1 MATNITTNAT
11 AGYVADIGSIESI
24 LILLVFLIAFALI
37 LGEVVDRVLAA
48 WGGAVGML
56 LVGTYYNSLTWCTGG
71 GHGGDD
77 HGGCHNNL
85 FEAIDFN
92 VIGLLLGMMIF
103 AGMLEISGFF
113 EFVAIKAT
121 KLSKGDPWLLIVYL
135 GTFTTL
141 ISVVI
146 DNVTALILIAP
157 VTLKIC
163 SKIKISPIP
172 PLIALAIFS
181 NTGGVATLVG
191 DPPNVLIASYASALD
206 LGFGFMSFIVH
217 LTPLAI
223 IAWAATLWYM
233 YYHFKKWREIKPQHV
248 EEILEED
255 EWAAVNNDVL
265 MYRTLGTLSVT
276 VIMFAAVELLHLDL
290 EISAVSL
297 GGAGIAMSI
306 SMLGI
311 PEEKRMDIHEVV
323 HKVEWGALLFFAGL
337 FVMVGGLEAMG
348 YLEAVAHWMFEHFG
362 PDAVTGDDGI
372 TSYAW
377 KSSRDPVVLV
387 IVLIWV
393 SAIASAIVD
402 NIPFCA
408 AMLPVIQEI
417 GRLSEDPITNIPTVD
432 IIPLYWALAIGCGFG
447 GNATPIGSSANVMTI
462 AISERGGH
470 KISTKE
476 WLSVGVP
483 VMIITCTIGSIV
495 VALFYTHF
503 LTA

>member
-1 MATNITTNAT
+1 MSANAT
-11 AGYVADIGSIESI
+11 TDYIADTGSIEAI
-24 LILLVFLIAFALI
+24 LVLLVFLIAFALI

-56 LVGTYYNSLTWCTGG
+56 LVGTYFNSLTWCTGG
-71 GHGGDD
+71 GHGGE
-77 HGGCHNNL
+77 GSICQNNL

-121 KLSKGDPWLLIVYL
+121 KLSGGDPWKLVFYL
-135 GTFTTL
+135 GTFTTV
-141 ISVVI
+141 ISVFI

-191 DPPNVLIASYASALD
+191 DPPNVLIASYTSARGW
-206 LGFGFMSFIVH
+206 GFGFMSFIEH

-223 IAWAATLWYM
+223 IAWGATLWYM
-233 YYHFKKWREIKPQHV
+233 HRHFKKWREVKPQNV
-248 EEILEED
+248 EVVISED
-255 EWAAVNNDVL
+255 EWEAVNNDTL
-265 MYRTLGTLSVT
+265 MYRTLGALAVT

-297 GGAGIAMSI
+297 GGAGIAMAI
-306 SMLGI
+306 SMIGV
-311 PEEKRMDIHEVV
+311 PHEKRMDIHEVV

-348 YLEAVAHWMFEHFG
+348 YLEAIANLIFDNFG
-362 PDAVTGDDGI
+362 PDGSI
-372 TSYAW
+372 SQNE
-377 KSSRDPVVLV
+377 VVLV

-408 AMLPVIQEI
+408 AMLPVIEQL
-417 GRLSEDPITNIPTVD
+417 GTLSEDPVTGIAAVNV
-432 IIPLYWALAIGCGFG
+432 IPLYWALAIGCGFG

-476 WLSVGVP
+476 WLAVGIP
-483 VMIITCTIGSIV
+483 VMLITCTIGSIV
-495 VALFYTHF
+495 VALFYGHF
-503 LTA
+503 ETA

>member
-1 MATNITTNAT
+1 MVTNAT
-11 AGYVADIGSIESI
+11 ADYVADTGSIEAI

-56 LVGTYYNSLTWCTGG
+56 LVGTYYNALTWCTGG
-71 GHGGDD
+71 GHGEEGAV
-77 HGGCHNNL
+77 CQNNL

-121 KLSKGDPWLLIVYL
+121 KLSGGDPWKLVFYL
-135 GTFTTL
+135 GTFTTV
-141 ISVVI
+141 ISVFI

-191 DPPNVLIASYASALD
+191 DPPNVLIASYASARD
-206 LGFGFMSFIVH
+206 LGFGFMSFIYH

-223 IAWAATLWYM
+223 IAWGATLWYM
-233 YYHFKKWREIKPQHV
+233 HRHFKNWREIKPQNV
-248 EEILEED
+248 EEVINED
-255 EWAAVNNDVL
+255 EWEAVKNDVL
-265 MYRTLGTLSVT
+265 MYRTLGALAVT
-276 VIMFAAVELLHLDL
+276 VVMFAAVELLHLDL

-311 PEEKRMDIHEVV
+311 PEEKRMDIHEVI

-348 YLEAVAHWMFEHFG
+348 YLEAVANMIFDNFG
-362 PDAVTGDDGI
+362 PDGKI
-372 TSYAW
+372 HNS
-377 KSSRDPVVLV
+377 PVVLV
-387 IVLIWV
+387 IALIWI

-408 AMLPVIQEI
+408 AMLPVIEEI
-417 GRLSEDPITNIPTVD
+417 GNLSNGEVE

-476 WLSVGVP
+476 WLAVGVP

-495 VALFYTHF
+495 VALFYNHF
-503 LTA
+503 LSA

>member
-1 MATNITTNAT
+1 MSTNAT
-11 AGYVADIGSIESI
+11 SSYVADTGSIEAI

-37 LGEVVDRVLAA
+37 LGEIVDRVLAA

-71 GHGGDD
+71 GHGEAGAV
-77 HGGCHNNL
+77 CENNL

-121 KLSKGDPWLLIVYL
+121 KLSGGDPWKLVFYL
-135 GTFTTL
+135 GTFTTV
-141 ISVVI
+141 ISVFI

-163 SKIKISPIP
+163 SKIEISPIP

-191 DPPNVLIASYASALD
+191 DPPNVLIASYASARG
-206 LGFGFMSFIVH
+206 LGFGFMSFIYH

-223 IAWAATLWYM
+223 VAWGATLWFM
-233 YYHFKKWREIKPQHV
+233 HRHFKKWREVKPQNV
-248 EEILEED
+248 DEVTSED
-255 EWAAVNNDVL
+255 EWAAVKNDTL
-265 MYRTLGTLSVT
+265 MYRTLGALAVT
-276 VIMFAAVELLHLDL
+276 VVMFAAVELLHLDL

-306 SMLGI
+306 SMLGV

-348 YLEAVAHWMFEHFG
+348 YLEAIANMIFDGFG
-362 PDAVTGDDGI
+362 PDGTVHN
-372 TSYAW
+372 S
-377 KSSRDPVVLV
+377 PVVLV

-408 AMLPVIQEI
+408 AMLPVILEI
-417 GRLSEDPITNIPTVD
+417 GELSKDPITGVAEVD

-476 WLSVGVP
+476 WLGVGVP

-495 VALFYTHF
+495 VALFYDHF

>member
-1 MATNITTNAT
+1 MATESTTD
-11 AGYVADIGSIESI
+11 YVADTGSIEAI
-24 LILLVFLIAFALI
+24 LILLIFLVAFALI
-37 LGEVVDRVLAA
+37 LGEIVDRVLAA

-56 LVGTYYNSLTWCTGG
+56 LVGTYYNSLSWWTGG
-71 GHGGDD
+71 GHGEEGAV
-77 HGGCHNNL
+77 CQNNL

-121 KLSKGDPWLLIVYL
+121 KLSGGDPWKLVFYL
-135 GTFTTL
+135 GTFTTV
-141 ISVVI
+141 ISVFI

-163 SKIKISPIP
+163 SKIKINPIP

-191 DPPNVLIASYASALD
+191 DPPNVLIASYASARG
-206 LGFGFMSFIVH
+206 LGFGFMSFIYH

-223 IAWAATLWYM
+223 IAWGATLWYM
-233 YYHFKKWREIKPQHV
+233 HRHFKNWREVKPQNV
-248 EEILEED
+248 EEVTNED
-255 EWAAVNNDVL
+255 EWDAVKNDTL
-265 MYRTLGTLSVT
+265 MYRTLGALAVT

-306 SMLGI
+306 SMIGV
-311 PEEKRMDIHEVV
+311 PHEKRMDIHEVI

-337 FVMVGGLEAMG
+337 FIMVGGLEAMG
-348 YLEAVAHWMFEHFG
+348 YLEAVANMIFDNFG
-362 PDAVTGDDGI
+362 PDGNI
-372 TSYAW
+372 HN
-377 KSSRDPVVLV
+377 DPVVLV
-387 IVLIWV
+387 IVLIWI

-408 AMLPVIQEI
+408 AMLPVIEEI
-417 GRLSEDPITNIPTVD
+417 GRLSDGAVE

-476 WLSVGVP
+476 WLGVGVP

-495 VALFYTHF
+495 VALFYDHF

>member
-1 MATNITTNAT
+1 MSTDATSS
-11 AGYVADIGSIESI
+11 YVADTGSIEAI

-37 LGEVVDRVLAA
+37 LGEIVDRVLAA

-56 LVGTYYNSLTWCTGG
+56 LVGTYFNSLTWCTGG
-71 GHGGDD
+71 GHGEAGAV
-77 HGGCHNNL
+77 CENNL

-121 KLSKGDPWLLIVYL
+121 KLSGGDPWKLVFYL
-135 GTFTTL
+135 GTFTTV
-141 ISVVI
+141 ISVFI

-163 SKIKISPIP
+163 SKIEISPIP

-191 DPPNVLIASYASALD
+191 DPPNVLIASYASARG
-206 LGFGFMSFIVH
+206 LGFGFMSFIYH

-223 IAWAATLWYM
+223 IAWGATLWFM
-233 YYHFKKWREIKPQHV
+233 HRHFKNWREVKPQNV
-248 EEILEED
+248 EEVTSED
-255 EWAAVNNDVL
+255 EWEAVKNDTL
-265 MYRTLGTLSVT
+265 MYRTLGALAVT
-276 VIMFAAVELLHLDL
+276 VVMFAAVELLHLDL

-306 SMLGI
+306 SMLGV
-311 PEEKRMDIHEVV
+311 PKEKRMDIHEVI

-348 YLEAVAHWMFEHFG
+348 YLEAVANMIFDNFG
-362 PDAVTGDDGI
+362 PDGTI
-372 TSYAW
+372 HNS
-377 KSSRDPVVLV
+377 PVVLV

-408 AMLPVIQEI
+408 AMLPVILEI
-417 GRLSEDPITNIPTVD
+417 GELSKDPVTGVAEVD

-495 VALFYTHF
+495 VALFYDHF

>member
-1 MATNITTNAT
+1 MATESTTD
-11 AGYVADIGSIESI
+11 YVADTGSIEAI
-24 LILLVFLIAFALI
+24 LILLVFLVAFALI
-37 LGEVVDRVLAA
+37 LGEIVDRVLAA

-56 LVGTYYNSLTWCTGG
+56 LVGTYYDSLTWCTGG
-71 GHGGDD
+71 GHGEAGAV
-77 HGGCHNNL
+77 CQNNL

-121 KLSKGDPWLLIVYL
+121 KLSGGDPWKLVFYL
-135 GTFTTL
+135 GTFTTV
-141 ISVVI
+141 ISVFI

-163 SKIKISPIP
+163 SKIEISPIP

-191 DPPNVLIASYASALD
+191 DPPNVLIASYASARG
-206 LGFGFMSFIVH
+206 LGFGFMSFIYH

-223 IAWAATLWYM
+223 VAWGATLWFM
-233 YYHFKKWREIKPQHV
+233 HRHFKNWREVKPQNV
-248 EEILEED
+248 EEVTSED
-255 EWAAVNNDVL
+255 EWAAVKNDTL
-265 MYRTLGTLSVT
+265 MYRTLGALAVT
-276 VIMFAAVELLHLDL
+276 VVMFAAVELLHLDL

-306 SMLGI
+306 SMLGV

-348 YLEAVAHWMFEHFG
+348 YLEAIANMIFDNFG
-362 PDAVTGDDGI
+362 PDGTI
-372 TSYAW
+372 HNS
-377 KSSRDPVVLV
+377 PIVLV

-408 AMLPVIQEI
+408 AMLPVILEI
-417 GRLSEDPITNIPTVD
+417 GELSKDPVTGIAEVD

-476 WLSVGVP
+476 WLGVGVP

-495 VALFYTHF
+495 VALFYDHF

>member
-1 MATNITTNAT
+1 MSTNAT
-11 AGYVADIGSIESI
+11 SDYIADTGSIEAI
-24 LILLVFLIAFALI
+24 LVLLVFLIAFALI

-56 LVGTYYNSLTWCTGG
+56 LVGTYFNSLTWCTGG
-71 GHGGDD
+71 GHGGE
-77 HGGCHNNL
+77 GSICQNNL

-121 KLSKGDPWLLIVYL
+121 KLSGGDPWKLVFYL
-135 GTFTTL
+135 GTFTTV
-141 ISVVI
+141 ISVFI

-191 DPPNVLIASYASALD
+191 DPPNVLIASYTSARGW
-206 LGFGFMSFIVH
+206 GFGFMSFIEH

-223 IAWAATLWYM
+223 IAWGATLWYM
-233 YYHFKKWREIKPQHV
+233 HRHFKKWREVKPQNV
-248 EEILEED
+248 EVVISED
-255 EWAAVNNDVL
+255 EWEAVNNDTL
-265 MYRTLGTLSVT
+265 MYRTLGALAVT

-297 GGAGIAMSI
+297 GGAGIAMAI
-306 SMLGI
+306 SMIGV
-311 PEEKRMDIHEVV
+311 PHEKRMDIHEVV

-348 YLEAVAHWMFEHFG
+348 YLEAIANLIFDNFG
-362 PDAVTGDDGI
+362 PDGSI
-372 TSYAW
+372 SQNE
-377 KSSRDPVVLV
+377 VVLV

-408 AMLPVIQEI
+408 AMLPVIEQL
-417 GRLSEDPITNIPTVD
+417 GTLSEDPVTGIAAVNV
-432 IIPLYWALAIGCGFG
+432 IPLYWALAIGCGFG

-476 WLSVGVP
+476 WLAVGIP
-483 VMIITCTIGSIV
+483 VMLITCTIGSIV
-495 VALFYTHF
+495 VALFYGHF
-503 LTA
+503 ETA

>member
-1 MATNITTNAT
+1 MATESAT
-11 AGYVADIGSIESI
+11 DYVADTGSIEAI
-24 LILLVFLIAFALI
+24 LILLVFLVAFALI
-37 LGEVVDRVLAA
+37 LGEIVDRVLAA

-71 GHGGDD
+71 GHGEEGAV
-77 HGGCHNNL
+77 CQNNL

-121 KLSKGDPWLLIVYL
+121 KLSGGDPWKLVFYL
-135 GTFTTL
+135 GTFTTV
-141 ISVVI
+141 ISVFI

-191 DPPNVLIASYASALD
+191 DPPNVLIASYASARD
-206 LGFGFMSFIVH
+206 LGFGFMSFIYH

-223 IAWAATLWYM
+223 IAWGATLWYM
-233 YYHFKKWREIKPQHV
+233 HRHFKNWREIKPQNV
-248 EEILEED
+248 EEVINED
-255 EWAAVNNDVL
+255 EWEAVKNDTL
-265 MYRTLGTLSVT
+265 MYRTLGALAVT
-276 VIMFAAVELLHLDL
+276 VVMFAAVELLHLDL

-311 PEEKRMDIHEVV
+311 PEEKRMDIHEVI

-348 YLEAVAHWMFEHFG
+348 YLEAVANMIFDNFG
-362 PDAVTGDDGI
+362 PDGTI
-372 TSYAW
+372 HNS
-377 KSSRDPVVLV
+377 PVVL
-387 IVLIWV
+387 IIALIWI

-408 AMLPVIQEI
+408 AMLPVIEEI
-417 GRLSEDPITNIPTVD
+417 GNLSNGEVE

-476 WLSVGVP
+476 WLGVGVP

-495 VALFYTHF
+495 VALFYDHF

>member
-1 MATNITTNAT
+1 MSTDATSS
-11 AGYVADIGSIESI
+11 YVADTGSIEAI

-37 LGEVVDRVLAA
+37 LGEIVDRVLAA

-71 GHGGDD
+71 GHGEAGAV
-77 HGGCHNNL
+77 CENNL

-121 KLSKGDPWLLIVYL
+121 KLSGGDPWKLVFYL
-135 GTFTTL
+135 GTFTTV
-141 ISVVI
+141 ISVFI

-163 SKIKISPIP
+163 SKIEISPIP

-191 DPPNVLIASYASALD
+191 DPPNVLIASYASARG
-206 LGFGFMSFIVH
+206 LGFGFMSFIYH

-223 IAWAATLWYM
+223 VAWGATLWFM
-233 YYHFKKWREIKPQHV
+233 HRHFKNWREVKPQNV
-248 EEILEED
+248 EEVTSED
-255 EWAAVNNDVL
+255 EWEAVKNDTL
-265 MYRTLGTLSVT
+265 MYRTLGALAVT
-276 VIMFAAVELLHLDL
+276 VVMFAAVELLHLDL

-306 SMLGI
+306 SMLGV

-348 YLEAVAHWMFEHFG
+348 YLEAVANMIFDNFG
-362 PDAVTGDDGI
+362 PDGSI
-372 TSYAW
+372 HNS
-377 KSSRDPVVLV
+377 PVVLV

-408 AMLPVIQEI
+408 AMLPVILEI
-417 GRLSEDPITNIPTVD
+417 GELSKDPITGVAEVD

-476 WLSVGVP
+476 WLAVGVP

-495 VALFYTHF
+495 VALFYDHF

>member
-1 MATNITTNAT
+1 MSTDSTSS
-11 AGYVADIGSIESI
+11 YVADTGSIEAI

-37 LGEVVDRVLAA
+37 LGEIVDRVLAA

-71 GHGGDD
+71 GHGEAGAV
-77 HGGCHNNL
+77 CENNL

-121 KLSKGDPWLLIVYL
+121 KLSGGDPWKLVFYL
-135 GTFTTL
+135 GTFTTV
-141 ISVVI
+141 ISVFI

-163 SKIKISPIP
+163 SKIEISPIP

-191 DPPNVLIASYASALD
+191 DPPNVLIASYASARG
-206 LGFGFMSFIVH
+206 LGFGFMSFIYH

-223 IAWAATLWYM
+223 VAWGATLWFM
-233 YYHFKKWREIKPQHV
+233 HRHFKKWREVKPQNV
-248 EEILEED
+248 DEVTSED
-255 EWAAVNNDVL
+255 EWAAVKNDTL
-265 MYRTLGTLSVT
+265 MYRTLGALAVT
-276 VIMFAAVELLHLDL
+276 VVMFAAVELLHLDL

-306 SMLGI
+306 SMLGV

-348 YLEAVAHWMFEHFG
+348 YLEAIANMIFDGFG
-362 PDAVTGDDGI
+362 PDGTVHN
-372 TSYAW
+372 S
-377 KSSRDPVVLV
+377 PVVLV

-408 AMLPVIQEI
+408 AMLPVILEI
-417 GRLSEDPITNIPTVD
+417 GELSKDPITGVAEVD

-476 WLSVGVP
+476 WLGVGVP

-495 VALFYTHF
+495 VALFYDHF

>member
-1 MATNITTNAT
+1 MPTNSTTD
-11 AGYVADIGSIESI
+11 YVADTGSIEAI

-71 GHGGDD
+71 GHGGE
-77 HGGCHNNL
+77 GAVCQNNL

-121 KLSKGDPWLLIVYL
+121 KLSGGDPWKLVFYL
-135 GTFTTL
+135 GTFTTV
-141 ISVVI
+141 ISVFI

-163 SKIKISPIP
+163 SKIKINPIP

-191 DPPNVLIASYASALD
+191 DPPNVLIASYASALK
-206 LGFGFMSFIVH
+206 LGFGFMSFIYH

-223 IAWAATLWYM
+223 IAWGATLWYM
-233 YYHFKKWREIKPQHV
+233 HYHFKNWREIKPQNV
-248 EEILEED
+248 EEVINED
-255 EWAAVNNDVL
+255 EWEAVKNDVL
-265 MYRTLGTLSVT
+265 MYRTLGALAVT
-276 VIMFAAVELLHLDL
+276 VVMFAAVELLHLDL

-311 PEEKRMDIHEVV
+311 PEEKRMDIHEVI

-337 FVMVGGLEAMG
+337 FVMVGGLESMG
-348 YLEAVAHWMFEHFG
+348 YLEAIANMIFDNFG
-362 PDAVTGDDGI
+362 PDGDI
-372 TSYAW
+372 HNS
-377 KSSRDPVVLV
+377 PVVLV
-387 IVLIWV
+387 IVLIWI

-408 AMLPVIQEI
+408 AMLPVIEEI
-417 GRLSEDPITNIPTVD
+417 GKLSEDPITGIAEVE

>member
-1 MATNITTNAT
+1 MAAESTTD
-11 AGYVADIGSIESI
+11 YVADTGSIEAI

-37 LGEVVDRVLAA
+37 LGEIVDRVLAA

-56 LVGTYYNSLTWCTGG
+56 LIGTYYNSLTWCTGG
-71 GHGGDD
+71 GHGEEGAV
-77 HGGCHNNL
+77 CQNNL

-121 KLSKGDPWLLIVYL
+121 KLSGGDPWKLVFYL
-135 GTFTTL
+135 GTFTTV
-141 ISVVI
+141 ISVFI

-163 SKIKISPIP
+163 SKIEISPIP

-191 DPPNVLIASYASALD
+191 DPPNVLIASYASARD
-206 LGFGFMSFIVH
+206 LGFGFMSFIYH

-223 IAWAATLWYM
+223 IAWGATLWYM
-233 YYHFKKWREIKPQHV
+233 HRHFKNWREVKPQNV
-248 EEILEED
+248 EEVINED
-255 EWAAVNNDVL
+255 EWGAVKNDIL
-265 MYRTLGTLSVT
+265 MYRTLGALAVT
-276 VIMFAAVELLHLDL
+276 VVMFAAVELLHLDL

-306 SMLGI
+306 CMLGV
-311 PEEKRMDIHEVV
+311 PKEKRMDIHEVI

-348 YLEAVAHWMFEHFG
+348 YLEAIANMIFDNFG
-362 PDAVTGDDGI
+362 PDGTI
-372 TSYAW
+372 HNS
-377 KSSRDPVVLV
+377 PVVLV

-408 AMLPVIQEI
+408 AMLPVILEI
-417 GRLSEDPITNIPTVD
+417 GELSKDPITGIAEVD

-476 WLSVGVP
+476 WLGVGVP

-495 VALFYTHF
+495 VALFYNHF

>member
-1 MATNITTNAT
+1 MATESTSD
-11 AGYVADIGSIESI
+11 YVADTGSIEAI

-37 LGEVVDRVLAA
+37 LGEIVDRVLAA

-71 GHGGDD
+71 GHGGE
-77 HGGCHNNL
+77 GAVCQNNL

-121 KLSKGDPWLLIVYL
+121 KLSGGDPWKLVFYL
-135 GTFTTL
+135 GTFTTV
-141 ISVVI
+141 ISVFI

-191 DPPNVLIASYASALD
+191 DPPNVLIASYASARGW
-206 LGFGFMSFIVH
+206 GFGFMSFIYH

-223 IAWAATLWYM
+223 IAWGATLWYM
-233 YYHFKKWREIKPQHV
+233 HRHFKNWREIKPQNV
-248 EEILEED
+248 EEVINED
-255 EWAAVNNDVL
+255 EWEAVKNDVL
-265 MYRTLGTLSVT
+265 MYRTLGALAVT
-276 VIMFAAVELLHLDL
+276 VVMFAAVELLHLDL

-311 PEEKRMDIHEVV
+311 PEEKRMDIHEVI

-348 YLEAVAHWMFEHFG
+348 YLEAIANMIFDNFG
-362 PDAVTGDDGI
+362 PDGTI
-372 TSYAW
+372 HNS
-377 KSSRDPVVLV
+377 PVVLV

-408 AMLPVIQEI
+408 AMLPVILEI
-417 GRLSEDPITNIPTVD
+417 GELSKDPITGIAEVD

-476 WLSVGVP
+476 WLGVGVP

-495 VALFYTHF
+495 VALFYNHF

>member
-1 MATNITTNAT
+1 MSTDTTSS
-11 AGYVADIGSIESI
+11 YVADTGSIEAI

-37 LGEVVDRVLAA
+37 LGEIVDRVLAA

-71 GHGGDD
+71 GHGEAGAV
-77 HGGCHNNL
+77 CENNL
-85 FEAIDFN
+85 FDAIDFN

-121 KLSKGDPWLLIVYL
+121 KLSGGDPWKLVFYL
-135 GTFTTL
+135 GTFTTV
-141 ISVVI
+141 ISVFI

-163 SKIKISPIP
+163 SKIEISPIP

-191 DPPNVLIASYASALD
+191 DPPNVLIASYASARG
-206 LGFGFMSFIVH
+206 LGFGFMSFIYH

-223 IAWAATLWYM
+223 VAWGATLWFM
-233 YYHFKKWREIKPQHV
+233 HRHFKKWREVKPQNV
-248 EEILEED
+248 DEVTSED
-255 EWAAVNNDVL
+255 EWAAVKNDTL
-265 MYRTLGTLSVT
+265 MYRTLGALAVT
-276 VIMFAAVELLHLDL
+276 VVMFAAVELLHLDL

-306 SMLGI
+306 SMLGV

-348 YLEAVAHWMFEHFG
+348 YLEAIANMIFDGFG
-362 PDAVTGDDGI
+362 PDGTVHN
-372 TSYAW
+372 S
-377 KSSRDPVVLV
+377 PVVLV

-408 AMLPVIQEI
+408 AMLPVILEI
-417 GRLSEDPITNIPTVD
+417 GELSKDPITGVAEVD

-476 WLSVGVP
+476 WLGVGVP

-495 VALFYTHF
+495 VALFYDHF

>member
-1 MATNITTNAT
+1 MSTDATSS
-11 AGYVADIGSIESI
+11 YVADTGSIEAI

-37 LGEVVDRVLAA
+37 LGEIVDRVLAA

-71 GHGGDD
+71 GHGEAGAV
-77 HGGCHNNL
+77 CENNL

-121 KLSKGDPWLLIVYL
+121 KLSGGDPWKLVFYL
-135 GTFTTL
+135 GTFTTV
-141 ISVVI
+141 ISVFI

-163 SKIKISPIP
+163 SKIEISPIP

-191 DPPNVLIASYASALD
+191 DPPNVLIASYASARG
-206 LGFGFMSFIVH
+206 LGFGFMSFIYH

-223 IAWAATLWYM
+223 VAWGATLWFM
-233 YYHFKKWREIKPQHV
+233 HRHFKNWREIKPQNV
-248 EEILEED
+248 EEVTSED
-255 EWAAVNNDVL
+255 EWEAVKNDTL
-265 MYRTLGTLSVT
+265 MYRTLGALAVT
-276 VIMFAAVELLHLDL
+276 VVMFAAVELLHLDL

-306 SMLGI
+306 SMLGV

-348 YLEAVAHWMFEHFG
+348 YLEAVANMIFDNFG
-362 PDAVTGDDGI
+362 PDGTI
-372 TSYAW
+372 HNS
-377 KSSRDPVVLV
+377 PVVLV

-408 AMLPVIQEI
+408 AMLPVILEI
-417 GRLSEDPITNIPTVD
+417 GELSKDPITGVAEVD

-476 WLSVGVP
+476 WLGVGVP

-495 VALFYTHF
+495 VALFYDHF

>member
-1 MATNITTNAT
+1 MSTDTTSS
-11 AGYVADIGSIESI
+11 YVADTGSIEAI

-37 LGEVVDRVLAA
+37 LGEIVDRVLAA

-71 GHGGDD
+71 GHGEAGAV
-77 HGGCHNNL
+77 CENNL

-92 VIGLLLGMMIF
+92 VIGLLLGMMVF

-121 KLSKGDPWLLIVYL
+121 KLSGGDPWKLVFYL
-135 GTFTTL
+135 GTFTTV
-141 ISVVI
+141 ISVFI

-163 SKIKISPIP
+163 SKIEINPIP

-191 DPPNVLIASYASALD
+191 DPPNVLIASYASARG
-206 LGFGFMSFIVH
+206 LGFGFMSFIYH

-223 IAWAATLWYM
+223 VAWGATLWFM
-233 YYHFKKWREIKPQHV
+233 YRHFKNWREVKPQNI
-248 EEILEED
+248 EEVTSED
-255 EWAAVNNDVL
+255 EWAAVKNDTL
-265 MYRTLGTLSVT
+265 MYRTLGALAVT
-276 VIMFAAVELLHLDL
+276 VVMFAAVELLHLDL

-306 SMLGI
+306 SMLGV

-348 YLEAVAHWMFEHFG
+348 YLEAVANMIFDGFG
-362 PDAVTGDDGI
+362 PDGTVHN
-372 TSYAW
+372 S
-377 KSSRDPVVLV
+377 PVVLV

-408 AMLPVIQEI
+408 AMLPVILEI
-417 GRLSEDPITNIPTVD
+417 GELSKDPITGVAEVD

-476 WLSVGVP
+476 WLGVGVP

-495 VALFYTHF
+495 VALFYDHF

>member
-1 MATNITTNAT
+1 MSTNAT
-11 AGYVADIGSIESI
+11 AEYVADTGSIEAI
-24 LILLVFLIAFALI
+24 LILLVFLVAFALI
-37 LGEVVDRVLAA
+37 LGEIVDRVLAA

-56 LVGTYYNSLTWCTGG
+56 LVGTYFNSLTWCTGG
-71 GHGGDD
+71 GHGEAGAV
-77 HGGCHNNL
+77 CQNNL

-121 KLSKGDPWLLIVYL
+121 KLSGGDPWKLVFYL
-135 GTFTTL
+135 GTFTTV
-141 ISVVI
+141 ISVFI

-163 SKIKISPIP
+163 SKIEISPIP

-191 DPPNVLIASYASALD
+191 DPPNVLIASYASARD
-206 LGFGFMSFIVH
+206 LGFGFMSFIYH

-233 YYHFKKWREIKPQHV
+233 HRHFKSWREIKPQNV
-248 EEILEED
+248 EEVTNED
-255 EWAAVNNDVL
+255 EWEAVKNDVL
-265 MYRTLGTLSVT
+265 MYRTLGALAVT
-276 VIMFAAVELLHLDL
+276 VVMFAAVELLHLDL

-297 GGAGIAMSI
+297 GGAGIAMAI

-311 PEEKRMDIHEVV
+311 PEEKRMDIHEVI

-348 YLEAVAHWMFEHFG
+348 YLEAIANMIFDNFG
-362 PDAVTGDDGI
+362 PDGTI
-372 TSYAW
+372 HNS
-377 KSSRDPVVLV
+377 PVVLV

-408 AMLPVIQEI
+408 AMLPVILEI
-417 GRLSEDPITNIPTVD
+417 GELSKDPVTGIAEVD

-476 WLSVGVP
+476 WLGVGVP
-483 VMIITCTIGSIV
+483 VMLITCTIGSIV
-495 VALFYTHF
+495 VALFYNHF

>member
-1 MATNITTNAT
+1 MSTNAT
-11 AGYVADIGSIESI
+11 SDYIADTGSIEAI
-24 LILLVFLIAFALI
+24 LVLLVFLIAFALI

-71 GHGGDD
+71 GHGEAGAV
-77 HGGCHNNL
+77 CQNNL

-121 KLSKGDPWLLIVYL
+121 KLSGGDPWKLVFYL
-135 GTFTTL
+135 GTFTTV
-141 ISVVI
+141 ISVFI

-191 DPPNVLIASYASALD
+191 DPPNVLIASYTSARGW
-206 LGFGFMSFIVH
+206 GFGFMSFIEH

-223 IAWAATLWYM
+223 IAWGATLWYM
-233 YYHFKKWREIKPQHV
+233 HRHFKKWREVKPQNV
-248 EEILEED
+248 EVVISEN
-255 EWAAVNNDVL
+255 EWEAVKNSSL
-265 MYRTLGTLSVT
+265 MYRTLGALSVT
-276 VIMFAAVELLHLDL
+276 VVMFAAVELLHLNL

-297 GGAGIAMSI
+297 GGAGIAMAI
-306 SMLGI
+306 SMIGV
-311 PEEKRMDIHEVV
+311 PHEKRMDIHEVV

-348 YLEAVAHWMFEHFG
+348 YLEAIANLIFDNFG
-362 PDAVTGDDGI
+362 PDGSI
-372 TSYAW
+372 SQNE
-377 KSSRDPVVLV
+377 VVLV

-408 AMLPVIQEI
+408 AMLPVIEQL
-417 GRLSEDPITNIPTVD
+417 GTLSEDPVTGIAAVNV
-432 IIPLYWALAIGCGFG
+432 IPLYWALAIGCGFG

-476 WLSVGVP
+476 WLAVGIP
-483 VMIITCTIGSIV
+483 VMLITCTIGSIV
-495 VALFYTHF
+495 VALFYGHF
-503 LTA
+503 ETA

>member
-1 MATNITTNAT
+1 MAAESTTD
-11 AGYVADIGSIESI
+11 YVADTGSIEAI

-37 LGEVVDRVLAA
+37 LGEIVDRVLAA

-56 LVGTYYNSLTWCTGG
+56 LIGTYYNSLTWCTGG
-71 GHGGDD
+71 GHGGE
-77 HGGCHNNL
+77 GAVCQNNL

-121 KLSKGDPWLLIVYL
+121 KLSGGDPWKLVFYL
-135 GTFTTL
+135 GTFTTV
-141 ISVVI
+141 ISVFI

-163 SKIKISPIP
+163 SKIEISPIP

-191 DPPNVLIASYASALD
+191 DPPNVLIASYASARD
-206 LGFGFMSFIVH
+206 LGFGFMSFIYH

-223 IAWAATLWYM
+223 IAWGATLWYM
-233 YYHFKKWREIKPQHV
+233 HRHFKNWREVKPQNV
-248 EEILEED
+248 EEVINED
-255 EWAAVNNDVL
+255 EWGAVKNDIL
-265 MYRTLGTLSVT
+265 MYRTLGALAVT
-276 VIMFAAVELLHLDL
+276 VVMFAAVELLHLDL

-306 SMLGI
+306 CMLGV
-311 PEEKRMDIHEVV
+311 PKEKRMDIHEVI

-348 YLEAVAHWMFEHFG
+348 YLEAIANMIFDNFG
-362 PDAVTGDDGI
+362 PDGTI
-372 TSYAW
+372 HNS
-377 KSSRDPVVLV
+377 PVVLV

-408 AMLPVIQEI
+408 AMLPVILEI
-417 GRLSEDPITNIPTVD
+417 GELSKDPITGIAEVD

-476 WLSVGVP
+476 WLGVGVP

-495 VALFYTHF
+495 VALFYNHF

>member
-1 MATNITTNAT
+1 MATESTSD
-11 AGYVADIGSIESI
+11 YVADTGSIEAI

-37 LGEVVDRVLAA
+37 LGEIVDRVLAA

-56 LVGTYYNSLTWCTGG
+56 LIGTYYNSLTWCTGG
-71 GHGGDD
+71 GHGEAEAV
-77 HGGCHNNL
+77 CQNNL

-121 KLSKGDPWLLIVYL
+121 KLSGGDPWKLVFYL
-135 GTFTTL
+135 GTFTTV
-141 ISVVI
+141 ISVFI

-191 DPPNVLIASYASALD
+191 DPPNVLIASYASARG
-206 LGFGFMSFIVH
+206 LGFGFMSFIYH

-223 IAWAATLWYM
+223 IAWGATLWYM
-233 YYHFKKWREIKPQHV
+233 HRHFKNWREVKPQNV
-248 EEILEED
+248 EEVTNED
-255 EWAAVNNDVL
+255 EWEAVKNDVL
-265 MYRTLGTLSVT
+265 MYRTLGALAVT
-276 VIMFAAVELLHLDL
+276 VVMFAAVELLHLDL

-306 SMLGI
+306 SMIGV
-311 PEEKRMDIHEVV
+311 PHEKRMDIHEVI

-348 YLEAVAHWMFEHFG
+348 YLEAVANMIFDNFG
-362 PDAVTGDDGI
+362 PDGNI
-372 TSYAW
+372 HS
-377 KSSRDPVVLV
+377 DPVVLV
-387 IVLIWV
+387 IVLIWI

-408 AMLPVIQEI
+408 AMLPVIEEI
-417 GRLSEDPITNIPTVD
+417 GRLSDGAVE

-476 WLSVGVP
+476 WLGVGVP

-495 VALFYTHF
+495 VALFYDHF

>member
-1 MATNITTNAT
+1 MSTNAT
-11 AGYVADIGSIESI
+11 ADYIADTGSIEAI
-24 LILLVFLIAFALI
+24 LVLLVFLIAFALI

-71 GHGGDD
+71 GHGGE
-77 HGGCHNNL
+77 GSICQNNL

-121 KLSKGDPWLLIVYL
+121 KLSGGDPWKLVFYL
-135 GTFTTL
+135 GTFTTV
-141 ISVVI
+141 ISVFI

-191 DPPNVLIASYASALD
+191 DPPNVLIASYTSARGW
-206 LGFGFMSFIVH
+206 GFGFMSFIEH

-223 IAWAATLWYM
+223 IAWGATLWYM
-233 YYHFKKWREIKPQHV
+233 HRHFKKWREVKPQNV
-248 EEILEED
+248 EVVISED
-255 EWAAVNNDVL
+255 EWEAVKNDTL
-265 MYRTLGTLSVT
+265 MYRTLGALAVT

-297 GGAGIAMSI
+297 GGAGIAMAI
-306 SMLGI
+306 SMIGV
-311 PEEKRMDIHEVV
+311 PHEKRMDIHEVV

-348 YLEAVAHWMFEHFG
+348 YLEAIANLIFDNFG
-362 PDAVTGDDGI
+362 PDGSI
-372 TSYAW
+372 SQNEI
-377 KSSRDPVVLV
+377 VLV

-408 AMLPVIQEI
+408 AMLPVIEQL
-417 GRLSEDPITNIPTVD
+417 GTLSEDPVTGIAAVNV
-432 IIPLYWALAIGCGFG
+432 IPLYWALAIGCGFG

-476 WLSVGVP
+476 WLSVGIP

-495 VALFYTHF
+495 VALFYGHF
-503 LTA
+503 ETA

>member
-1 MATNITTNAT
+1 MSTDATSS
-11 AGYVADIGSIESI
+11 YVADTGSIEAI

-37 LGEVVDRVLAA
+37 LGEIVDRVLAA

-71 GHGGDD
+71 GHGEAGAV
-77 HGGCHNNL
+77 CENNL

-121 KLSKGDPWLLIVYL
+121 KLSGGDPWKLVFYL
-135 GTFTTL
+135 GTFTTV
-141 ISVVI
+141 ISVFI

-163 SKIKISPIP
+163 SKIEISPIP

-191 DPPNVLIASYASALD
+191 DPPNVLIASYASARG
-206 LGFGFMSFIVH
+206 LGFGFMSFIYH

-223 IAWAATLWYM
+223 IAWGATLWFM
-233 YYHFKKWREIKPQHV
+233 HRHFKNWREVKPQNV
-248 EEILEED
+248 EEVTSED
-255 EWAAVNNDVL
+255 EWEAVKNDTL
-265 MYRTLGTLSVT
+265 MYRTLGALAVT
-276 VIMFAAVELLHLDL
+276 VVMFAAVELLHLDL

-306 SMLGI
+306 SMLGV

-348 YLEAVAHWMFEHFG
+348 YLEAIANMIFDNFG
-362 PDAVTGDDGI
+362 PDGAI
-372 TSYAW
+372 HNS
-377 KSSRDPVVLV
+377 PVVLV

-408 AMLPVIQEI
+408 AMLPVILEI
-417 GRLSEDPITNIPTVD
+417 GELSKDPITGVAEVD

-476 WLSVGVP
+476 WLAVGVP

-495 VALFYTHF
+495 VAVFYDHF

>member
-1 MATNITTNAT
+1 MSTDATSS
-11 AGYVADIGSIESI
+11 YVADTGSIEAI

-37 LGEVVDRVLAA
+37 LGEIVDRVLAA

-71 GHGGDD
+71 GHGEAGAV
-77 HGGCHNNL
+77 CENNL

-121 KLSKGDPWLLIVYL
+121 KLSGGDPWKLVFYL
-135 GTFTTL
+135 GTFTTV
-141 ISVVI
+141 ISVFI

-163 SKIKISPIP
+163 SKIEISPIP

-191 DPPNVLIASYASALD
+191 DPPNVLIASYASARG
-206 LGFGFMSFIVH
+206 LGFGFMSFIYH

-223 IAWAATLWYM
+223 VAWGATLWFM
-233 YYHFKKWREIKPQHV
+233 HRHFKKWREVKPQNV
-248 EEILEED
+248 EEVTSED
-255 EWAAVNNDVL
+255 EWEAVKNDTL
-265 MYRTLGTLSVT
+265 MYRTLGALAVT
-276 VIMFAAVELLHLDL
+276 VVMFAAVELLHLDL

-306 SMLGI
+306 SMLGV

-348 YLEAVAHWMFEHFG
+348 YLEAIANMIFDNFG
-362 PDAVTGDDGI
+362 PDGTI
-372 TSYAW
+372 HNS
-377 KSSRDPVVLV
+377 PVVLV

-408 AMLPVIQEI
+408 AMLPVILEI
-417 GRLSEDPITNIPTVD
+417 GELSKDPITGVAEVD

-476 WLSVGVP
+476 WLAVGVP

-495 VALFYTHF
+495 VALFYDHF

>member
-1 MATNITTNAT
+1 MSTDATSS
-11 AGYVADIGSIESI
+11 YVADTGSIEAI

-37 LGEVVDRVLAA
+37 LGEIVDRVLAA

-71 GHGGDD
+71 GHGEAGAV
-77 HGGCHNNL
+77 CENNL
-85 FEAIDFN
+85 FDAIDFN

-121 KLSKGDPWLLIVYL
+121 KLSGGDPWKLVFYL
-135 GTFTTL
+135 GTFTTV
-141 ISVVI
+141 ISVFI

-163 SKIKISPIP
+163 SKIEISPIP

-191 DPPNVLIASYASALD
+191 DPPNVLIASYASARG
-206 LGFGFMSFIVH
+206 LGFGFMSFIYH

-223 IAWAATLWYM
+223 VAWGATLWFM
-233 YYHFKKWREIKPQHV
+233 HRHFKKWREVKPQNV
-248 EEILEED
+248 EEVTSED
-255 EWAAVNNDVL
+255 EWAAVKNDTL
-265 MYRTLGTLSVT
+265 MYRTLGALAVT
-276 VIMFAAVELLHLDL
+276 VVMFAAVELLHLDL

-306 SMLGI
+306 SMLGV

-348 YLEAVAHWMFEHFG
+348 YLEAIANMIFDGFG
-362 PDAVTGDDGI
+362 PDGSVHN
-372 TSYAW
+372 S
-377 KSSRDPVVLV
+377 PVVLV

-408 AMLPVIQEI
+408 AMLPVILEI
-417 GRLSEDPITNIPTVD
+417 GELSKDPITGVAEVD

-476 WLSVGVP
+476 WLGVGVP

-495 VALFYTHF
+495 VALFYDHF

>member
-1 MATNITTNAT
+1 MAAESTTD
-11 AGYVADIGSIESI
+11 YVADTGSIEAI

-37 LGEVVDRVLAA
+37 LGEIVDRVLAA

-56 LVGTYYNSLTWCTGG
+56 LIGTYYNSLTWCTGG
-71 GHGGDD
+71 GHGEEGAV
-77 HGGCHNNL
+77 CQNNL

-121 KLSKGDPWLLIVYL
+121 KLSGGDPWKLVFYL
-135 GTFTTL
+135 GTFTTV
-141 ISVVI
+141 ISVFI

-163 SKIKISPIP
+163 SKIEISPIP

-191 DPPNVLIASYASALD
+191 DPPNVLIASYASARD
-206 LGFGFMSFIVH
+206 LGFGFMSFIYH

-223 IAWAATLWYM
+223 IAWGATLWYM
-233 YYHFKKWREIKPQHV
+233 HRHFKNWREVKPQNV
-248 EEILEED
+248 EEVISED
-255 EWAAVNNDVL
+255 EWGAVKNDIL
-265 MYRTLGTLSVT
+265 MYRTLGALAVT
-276 VIMFAAVELLHLDL
+276 VVMFAAVELLHLDL

-306 SMLGI
+306 CMLGV
-311 PEEKRMDIHEVV
+311 PKEKRMDIHEVI

-348 YLEAVAHWMFEHFG
+348 YLEAVANMIFDNFG
-362 PDAVTGDDGI
+362 PDGTI
-372 TSYAW
+372 HNS
-377 KSSRDPVVLV
+377 PIVLV

-408 AMLPVIQEI
+408 AMLPVILEI
-417 GRLSEDPITNIPTVD
+417 GELSKDPITGIAEVD

-476 WLSVGVP
+476 WLGVGVP

-495 VALFYTHF
+495 VALFYDHF

>member
-1 MATNITTNAT
+1 MSTDATSS
-11 AGYVADIGSIESI
+11 YVADTGSIEAI

-37 LGEVVDRVLAA
+37 LGEIVDRVLAA

-56 LVGTYYNSLTWCTGG
+56 LIGTYYNSLTWCTGG
-71 GHGGDD
+71 GHGEAGAV
-77 HGGCHNNL
+77 CENNL
-85 FEAIDFN
+85 FDAIDFN

-121 KLSKGDPWLLIVYL
+121 KLSGGDPWKLVFYL
-135 GTFTTL
+135 GTFTTV
-141 ISVVI
+141 ISVFI

-163 SKIKISPIP
+163 SKIEISPIP

-191 DPPNVLIASYASALD
+191 DPPNVLIASYASARG
-206 LGFGFMSFIVH
+206 LGFGFMSFIYH

-223 IAWAATLWYM
+223 VAWGATLWFM
-233 YYHFKKWREIKPQHV
+233 HRHFKKWREVKPQNV
-248 EEILEED
+248 DEVTSED
-255 EWAAVNNDVL
+255 EWAAVKNDTL
-265 MYRTLGTLSVT
+265 MYRTLGALAVT
-276 VIMFAAVELLHLDL
+276 VVMFAAVELLHLDL

-306 SMLGI
+306 SMLGV

-348 YLEAVAHWMFEHFG
+348 YLEAIANMIFDGFG
-362 PDAVTGDDGI
+362 PDGSVHN
-372 TSYAW
+372 S
-377 KSSRDPVVLV
+377 PVVLV

-408 AMLPVIQEI
+408 AMLPVILEI
-417 GRLSEDPITNIPTVD
+417 GELSKDPITGVAEVD

-476 WLSVGVP
+476 WLGVGVP

-495 VALFYTHF
+495 VALFYDHF

>member
-1 MATNITTNAT
+1 MSTDATS
-11 AGYVADIGSIESI
+11 GYVADTGSIEAI

-37 LGEVVDRVLAA
+37 LGEIVDRVLAA

-71 GHGGDD
+71 GHGEAGAV
-77 HGGCHNNL
+77 CENNL

-121 KLSKGDPWLLIVYL
+121 KLSGGDPWKLVFYL
-135 GTFTTL
+135 GTFTTV
-141 ISVVI
+141 ISVFI

-163 SKIKISPIP
+163 SKIEINPIP

-191 DPPNVLIASYASALD
+191 DPPNVLIASYASARG
-206 LGFGFMSFIVH
+206 LGFGFMSFIYH

-223 IAWAATLWYM
+223 IAWGATLWFM
-233 YYHFKKWREIKPQHV
+233 YRHFKNWREVKPQNV
-248 EEILEED
+248 EEVTNED
-255 EWAAVNNDVL
+255 EWEAVKNDTL
-265 MYRTLGTLSVT
+265 MYRTLGALAVT
-276 VIMFAAVELLHLDL
+276 VVMFAAVELLHLDL

-306 SMLGI
+306 SMLGV

-348 YLEAVAHWMFEHFG
+348 YLEAIANMIFDNFG
-362 PDAVTGDDGI
+362 PDGSI
-372 TSYAW
+372 HNS
-377 KSSRDPVVLV
+377 PVVLV

-408 AMLPVIQEI
+408 AMLPVILEI
-417 GRLSEDPITNIPTVD
+417 GELSKDPITGIAEVD

-476 WLSVGVP
+476 WLAVGVP

-495 VALFYTHF
+495 VALFYDHF

>member
-1 MATNITTNAT
+1 MSTDATSS
-11 AGYVADIGSIESI
+11 YVADTGSIEAI

-37 LGEVVDRVLAA
+37 LGEIVDRVLAA

-71 GHGGDD
+71 GHGEAGAV
-77 HGGCHNNL
+77 CENNL

-121 KLSKGDPWLLIVYL
+121 KLSGGDPWKLVFYL
-135 GTFTTL
+135 GTFTTV
-141 ISVVI
+141 ISVFI

-163 SKIKISPIP
+163 SKIEISPIP

-191 DPPNVLIASYASALD
+191 DPPNVLIASYASARG
-206 LGFGFMSFIVH
+206 LGFGFMSFIYH

-223 IAWAATLWYM
+223 IAWGATLWFM
-233 YYHFKKWREIKPQHV
+233 HRHFKKWREVKPQNV
-248 EEILEED
+248 EEVTSED
-255 EWAAVNNDVL
+255 EWAAVKNDTL
-265 MYRTLGTLSVT
+265 MYRTLGALAVT
-276 VIMFAAVELLHLDL
+276 VVMFAAVELLHLDL

-306 SMLGI
+306 SMLGV

-348 YLEAVAHWMFEHFG
+348 YLEAIANMIFDGFG
-362 PDAVTGDDGI
+362 PDGSVHN
-372 TSYAW
+372 S
-377 KSSRDPVVLV
+377 PVVLV

-408 AMLPVIQEI
+408 AMLPVILEI
-417 GRLSEDPITNIPTVD
+417 GELSKDPITGVAEVD

-476 WLSVGVP
+476 WLGVGVP

-495 VALFYTHF
+495 VALFYDHF

>member
-1 MATNITTNAT
+1 MATDSTSD
-11 AGYVADIGSIESI
+11 YVANTGSIEAI

-71 GHGGDD
+71 GHGGE
-77 HGGCHNNL
+77 GAVCQNNL

-121 KLSKGDPWLLIVYL
+121 KLSGGDPWKLVFYL
-135 GTFTTL
+135 GTFTTV
-141 ISVVI
+141 ISVFI

-191 DPPNVLIASYASALD
+191 DPPNVLIASYASARD
-206 LGFGFMSFIVH
+206 LGFGFMSFIYH

-223 IAWAATLWYM
+223 IAWGATLWYM
-233 YYHFKKWREIKPQHV
+233 HRHFKNWREIKPQNV
-248 EEILEED
+248 EEVINED
-255 EWAAVNNDVL
+255 EWEAVKNDVL
-265 MYRTLGTLSVT
+265 MYRTLGALAVT
-276 VIMFAAVELLHLDL
+276 VVMFAAVELLHLDL

-311 PEEKRMDIHEVV
+311 PEEKRMDIHEVI

-348 YLEAVAHWMFEHFG
+348 YLEAIANMIFDNFG
-362 PDAVTGDDGI
+362 PDGTI
-372 TSYAW
+372 HNS
-377 KSSRDPVVLV
+377 PVVLV

-408 AMLPVIQEI
+408 AMLPVILEI
-417 GRLSEDPITNIPTVD
+417 GELSKDPITGIAEVE

-476 WLSVGVP
+476 WLGVGVP

-495 VALFYTHF
+495 VALFYNHF

>member
-1 MATNITTNAT
+1 MSTDATSS
-11 AGYVADIGSIESI
+11 YVADTGSIEAI

-37 LGEVVDRVLAA
+37 LGEIVDRVLAA

-71 GHGGDD
+71 GHGEAGAV
-77 HGGCHNNL
+77 CENNL
-85 FEAIDFN
+85 FDAIDFN

-121 KLSKGDPWLLIVYL
+121 KLSGGDPWKLVFYL
-135 GTFTTL
+135 GTFTTV
-141 ISVVI
+141 ISVFI

-163 SKIKISPIP
+163 SKIEISPIP

-191 DPPNVLIASYASALD
+191 DPPNVLIASYASARG
-206 LGFGFMSFIVH
+206 LGFGFMSFIYH

-223 IAWAATLWYM
+223 VAWGATLWFM
-233 YYHFKKWREIKPQHV
+233 HRHFKKWREVKPQNV
-248 EEILEED
+248 EEVTSED
-255 EWAAVNNDVL
+255 EWAAVKNDTL
-265 MYRTLGTLSVT
+265 MYRTLGALAVT
-276 VIMFAAVELLHLDL
+276 VVMFAAVELLHLDL

-306 SMLGI
+306 SMLGV

-348 YLEAVAHWMFEHFG
+348 YLEAIANMIFDGFG
-362 PDAVTGDDGI
+362 PDGTVHN
-372 TSYAW
+372 S
-377 KSSRDPVVLV
+377 PVVLV

-408 AMLPVIQEI
+408 AMLPVILEI
-417 GRLSEDPITNIPTVD
+417 GELSKDPITGVAEVD

-476 WLSVGVP
+476 WLGVGVP

-495 VALFYTHF
+495 VALFYDHF

>member
-1 MATNITTNAT
+1 M
-11 AGYVADIGSIESI
+11 SIEAI
-24 LILLVFLIAFALI
+24 LILLIFIIAFALI

-56 LVGTYYNSLTWCTGG
+56 LVGTYYQALTWCTGG
-71 GHGGDD
+71 HGDV
-77 HGGCHNNL
+77 CENNL

-121 KLSKGDPWLLIVYL
+121 KLSKGDPWLLVVYL
-135 GTFTTL
+135 GTFTTI
-141 ISVVI
+141 ISVFI

-163 SKIKISPIP
+163 SKIEISPIP

-191 DPPNVLIASYASALD
+191 DPPNVLIASYTNELG
-206 LGFGFMSFIVH
+206 LGFSFISFIEH

-223 IAWAATLWYM
+223 IAWGATLVYM
-233 YYHFKKWREIKPQHV
+233 RYHYTEWRGKTPRNV
-248 EEILEED
+248 EEIMGED
-255 EWAAVNNDVL
+255 EWAAVSNDVL
-265 MYRTLGTLSVT
+265 MYRTLGALAVT
-276 VIMFAAVELLHLDL
+276 VIMFAAVEIIHIDL

-306 SMLGI
+306 CMIGVTK
-311 PEEKRMDIHEVV
+311 EKQLDIHEVI
-323 HKVEWGALLFFAGL
+323 HKVEWAALLFFAGL

-348 YLEAVAHWMFEHFG
+348 HLESIANWIFNNFG
-362 PDAVTGDDGI
+362 PEGAISQDE
-372 TSYAW
+372 
-377 KSSRDPVVLV
+377 VVLV

-393 SAIASAIVD
+393 SAISSAIVD

-408 AMLPVIQEI
+408 AMLPVINQLGE
-417 GRLSEDPITNIPTVD
+417 LSVDPVTGISAVNV
-432 IIPLYWALAIGCGFG
+432 IPLYWALAIGCGFG

-462 AISERGGH
+462 SISERGGH

-476 WLSVGVP
+476 WLAVGVP
-483 VMIITCTIGSIV
+483 VMLITCTIASIV
-495 VALFYTHF
+495 VALFYGHF
-503 LTA
+503 ETA

>member
-1 MATNITTNAT
+1 MSTDATSS
-11 AGYVADIGSIESI
+11 YVADTGSIEAI

-37 LGEVVDRVLAA
+37 LGEIVDRVLAA

-71 GHGGDD
+71 GHGEAGAV
-77 HGGCHNNL
+77 CENNL
-85 FEAIDFN
+85 FDAIDFN

-121 KLSKGDPWLLIVYL
+121 KLSGGDPWKLVFYL
-135 GTFTTL
+135 GTFTTV
-141 ISVVI
+141 ISVFI

-163 SKIKISPIP
+163 SKIEISPIP

-191 DPPNVLIASYASALD
+191 DPPNVLIASYASARG
-206 LGFGFMSFIVH
+206 LGFGFMSFIYH

-223 IAWAATLWYM
+223 IAWGATLWFM
-233 YYHFKKWREIKPQHV
+233 HRHFKNWRDVKPQNV
-248 EEILEED
+248 EEVTSED
-255 EWAAVNNDVL
+255 EWAAVNNDTL
-265 MYRTLGTLSVT
+265 MYRTLGALAVT
-276 VIMFAAVELLHLDL
+276 VVMFAAVELLHLDL

-306 SMLGI
+306 SMLGV

-348 YLEAVAHWMFEHFG
+348 YLEAIANMIFDGFG
-362 PDAVTGDDGI
+362 PDGTVHN
-372 TSYAW
+372 S
-377 KSSRDPVVLV
+377 PVVLV

-408 AMLPVIQEI
+408 AMLPVILEI
-417 GRLSEDPITNIPTVD
+417 GELSKDPITGVAEVD

-476 WLSVGVP
+476 WLGVGVP

-495 VALFYTHF
+495 VALFYDHF

>member
-1 MATNITTNAT
+1 
-11 AGYVADIGSIESI
+11 
-24 LILLVFLIAFALI
+24 
-37 LGEVVDRVLAA
+37 
-48 WGGAVGML
+48 
-56 LVGTYYNSLTWCTGG
+56 
-71 GHGGDD
+71 
-77 HGGCHNNL
+77 
-85 FEAIDFN
+85 
-92 VIGLLLGMMIF
+92 MMIF

-121 KLSKGDPWLLIVYL
+121 KLSGGDPWKLVFYL
-135 GTFTTL
+135 GTFTTV
-141 ISVVI
+141 ISVFI

-191 DPPNVLIASYASALD
+191 DPPNVLIASYASARG
-206 LGFGFMSFIVH
+206 LGFGFMSFIKH

-233 YYHFKKWREIKPQHV
+233 HRHFKNWREVKPQNV
-248 EEILEED
+248 EEILDED
-255 EWAAVNNDVL
+255 EWAAVQNDTL
-265 MYRTLGTLSVT
+265 MYRTLGALAVT
-276 VIMFAAVELLHLDL
+276 VVMFAAVELLHLDL

-306 SMLGI
+306 SMLGVSK
-311 PEEKRMDIHEVV
+311 EKRLDIHSVV

-348 YLEAVAHWMFEHFG
+348 YLEAIANWIFNNFG
-362 PDAVTGDDGI
+362 PEGSI
-372 TSYAW
+372 SQNE
-377 KSSRDPVVLV
+377 VVLV

-393 SAIASAIVD
+393 SAIASAVVD

-408 AMLPVIQEI
+408 AMLPVIEEI
-417 GRLSEDPITNIPTVD
+417 GKLSEVDGVATVE

-476 WLSVGVP
+476 WLAVGVP

-495 VALFYTHF
+495 VALFYDLF

>member
-1 MATNITTNAT
+1 MSTDATSS
-11 AGYVADIGSIESI
+11 YVADTGSIEAI

-37 LGEVVDRVLAA
+37 LGEIVDRVLAA

-71 GHGGDD
+71 GHGEAGAV
-77 HGGCHNNL
+77 CENNL

-121 KLSKGDPWLLIVYL
+121 KLSGGDPWKLVFYL
-135 GTFTTL
+135 GTFTTV
-141 ISVVI
+141 ISVFI

-163 SKIKISPIP
+163 SKIEINPIP

-191 DPPNVLIASYASALD
+191 DPPNVLIASYASARG
-206 LGFGFMSFIVH
+206 LGFGFMSFIYH

-223 IAWAATLWYM
+223 IAWGATLWFM
-233 YYHFKKWREIKPQHV
+233 HRHFKNWREVKPQNV
-248 EEILEED
+248 EEVTSED
-255 EWAAVNNDVL
+255 EWEAVKNDTL
-265 MYRTLGTLSVT
+265 MYRTLGALAVT
-276 VIMFAAVELLHLDL
+276 VVMFAAVELLHLDL

-306 SMLGI
+306 SMLGV

-348 YLEAVAHWMFEHFG
+348 YLEAIANMIFDNFG
-362 PDAVTGDDGI
+362 PDGTI
-372 TSYAW
+372 HNS
-377 KSSRDPVVLV
+377 PVVLV

-408 AMLPVIQEI
+408 AMLPVILEI
-417 GRLSEDPITNIPTVD
+417 GELSKDPITGVAEVD

-476 WLSVGVP
+476 WLGVGVP

-495 VALFYTHF
+495 VALFYDHF

>member
-1 MATNITTNAT
+1 MSTNASSD
-11 AGYVADIGSIESI
+11 YIADTGSIEAI
-24 LILLVFLIAFALI
+24 LVLLVFLIAFALI

-71 GHGGDD
+71 GHGGE
-77 HGGCHNNL
+77 GSICQNNL

-121 KLSKGDPWLLIVYL
+121 KLSGGDPWKLVFYL
-135 GTFTTL
+135 GTFTTV
-141 ISVVI
+141 ISVFI

-191 DPPNVLIASYASALD
+191 DPPNVLIASYTSARGW
-206 LGFGFMSFIVH
+206 GFGFMSFIEH

-223 IAWAATLWYM
+223 VAWGATLWYM
-233 YYHFKKWREIKPQHV
+233 HRHFKKWREVKPQNV
-248 EEILEED
+248 EVVISED
-255 EWAAVNNDVL
+255 EWEAVKNDTL
-265 MYRTLGTLSVT
+265 MYRTLGALAVT

-297 GGAGIAMSI
+297 GGAGIAMAI
-306 SMLGI
+306 SMIGV
-311 PEEKRMDIHEVV
+311 PHEKRMDIHEVV

-348 YLEAVAHWMFEHFG
+348 YLEAIANLIFDNFG
-362 PDAVTGDDGI
+362 PDGSI
-372 TSYAW
+372 SQNE
-377 KSSRDPVVLV
+377 VVLV

-408 AMLPVIQEI
+408 AMLPVIEQL
-417 GRLSEDPITNIPTVD
+417 GTLSIDPETGIAAVNV
-432 IIPLYWALAIGCGFG
+432 IPLYWALAIGCGFG

-476 WLSVGVP
+476 WLAVGIP
-483 VMIITCTIGSIV
+483 VMLITCTIGSIV
-495 VALFYTHF
+495 VALFYGHF
-503 LTA
+503 ETA

>member
-1 MATNITTNAT
+1 MAAESTTD
-11 AGYVADIGSIESI
+11 YVADTGSIEAI

-37 LGEVVDRVLAA
+37 LGEIVDRVLAA

-56 LVGTYYNSLTWCTGG
+56 LIGTYYNSLTWCTGG
-71 GHGGDD
+71 GHGGE
-77 HGGCHNNL
+77 GAVCQNNL

-121 KLSKGDPWLLIVYL
+121 KLSGGDPWKLVFYL
-135 GTFTTL
+135 GTFTTV
-141 ISVVI
+141 ISVFI

-163 SKIKISPIP
+163 SKIEISPIP

-191 DPPNVLIASYASALD
+191 DPPNVLIASYASARD
-206 LGFGFMSFIVH
+206 LGFGFMSFIYH

-223 IAWAATLWYM
+223 IAWGATLWYM
-233 YYHFKKWREIKPQHV
+233 HRHFKNWREVKPQNV
-248 EEILEED
+248 EEVINED
-255 EWAAVNNDVL
+255 EWGAVKNDIL
-265 MYRTLGTLSVT
+265 MYRTLGALAVT
-276 VIMFAAVELLHLDL
+276 VVMFAAVELLHLDL

-306 SMLGI
+306 CMLGV
-311 PEEKRMDIHEVV
+311 PKEKRMDIHEVI

-348 YLEAVAHWMFEHFG
+348 YLEAIANMIFDNFG
-362 PDAVTGDDGI
+362 PDGTI
-372 TSYAW
+372 HNS
-377 KSSRDPVVLV
+377 PVVLV

-408 AMLPVIQEI
+408 AMLPVILEI
-417 GRLSEDPITNIPTVD
+417 GELSKDPITGIAEVD

-476 WLSVGVP
+476 WLGVGVP

-495 VALFYTHF
+495 VALFYDHF

>member
-1 MATNITTNAT
+1 MAAESTTD
-11 AGYVADIGSIESI
+11 YVADTGSIEAI

-37 LGEVVDRVLAA
+37 LGEIVDRVLAA

-56 LVGTYYNSLTWCTGG
+56 LIGTYYNSLTWCTGG
-71 GHGGDD
+71 GHGEEGAV
-77 HGGCHNNL
+77 CQNNL

-121 KLSKGDPWLLIVYL
+121 KLSGGDPWKLVFYL
-135 GTFTTL
+135 GTFTTV
-141 ISVVI
+141 ISVFI

-163 SKIKISPIP
+163 SKIEISPIP

-191 DPPNVLIASYASALD
+191 DPPNVLIASYASARD
-206 LGFGFMSFIVH
+206 LGFGFMSFIYH

-223 IAWAATLWYM
+223 IAWGATLWYM
-233 YYHFKKWREIKPQHV
+233 HRHFKNWREVKPQNV
-248 EEILEED
+248 EEVINED
-255 EWAAVNNDVL
+255 EWGAVKNDIL
-265 MYRTLGTLSVT
+265 MYRTLGALAVT
-276 VIMFAAVELLHLDL
+276 VVLFAAVELLHLDL

-306 SMLGI
+306 CMLGV
-311 PEEKRMDIHEVV
+311 PKEKRMDIHEVI

-348 YLEAVAHWMFEHFG
+348 YLEAIANMIFDNFG
-362 PDAVTGDDGI
+362 PDGTI
-372 TSYAW
+372 HNS
-377 KSSRDPVVLV
+377 PIVLV

-408 AMLPVIQEI
+408 AMLPVILEI
-417 GRLSEDPITNIPTVD
+417 GELSKDPITGIAEVD

-476 WLSVGVP
+476 WLGVGVP

-495 VALFYTHF
+495 VALFYDHF

>member
-1 MATNITTNAT
+1 M
-11 AGYVADIGSIESI
+11 
-24 LILLVFLIAFALI
+24 IAFALI
-37 LGEVVDRVLAA
+37 LGEIVDRVLAA

-71 GHGGDD
+71 GHGEAGAV
-77 HGGCHNNL
+77 CENNL
-85 FEAIDFN
+85 FNAIDFN

-121 KLSKGDPWLLIVYL
+121 KLSGGDPWKLVFYL
-135 GTFTTL
+135 GTFTTV
-141 ISVVI
+141 ISVFI

-163 SKIKISPIP
+163 SKIEISPIP

-191 DPPNVLIASYASALD
+191 DPPNVLIASYASARG
-206 LGFGFMSFIVH
+206 LGFGFMSFIYH

-223 IAWAATLWYM
+223 VAWGATLWFM
-233 YYHFKKWREIKPQHV
+233 HRHFKKWREVKPQNV
-248 EEILEED
+248 DEVTSED
-255 EWAAVNNDVL
+255 EWAAVKNDTL
-265 MYRTLGTLSVT
+265 MYRTLGALAVT
-276 VIMFAAVELLHLDL
+276 VVMFAAVELLHLDL

-306 SMLGI
+306 SMLGV

-348 YLEAVAHWMFEHFG
+348 YLEAIANMIFDGFG
-362 PDAVTGDDGI
+362 PDGSVHN
-372 TSYAW
+372 S
-377 KSSRDPVVLV
+377 PVVLV

-408 AMLPVIQEI
+408 AMLPVILEI
-417 GRLSEDPITNIPTVD
+417 GELSKDPITGVAEVD

-476 WLSVGVP
+476 WLGVGVP

-495 VALFYTHF
+495 VALFYDHF